1 MKNFMKYI
9 IWTVVIG
16 IIYYIGFRFQFHF
29 KEEAHRNF
37 NMLPAVIYGT
47 FLPVFFG
54 ILLRLPRLITEIYE
68 KKEWTVN
75 WAKLITIGLPTLY
88 ITFVPLLSFTFLGK
102 YIPFMFEIILL
113 EGTTISGLILGY
125 VLLDSIK
132 KQ

>member
-1 MKNFMKYI
+1 MKNYMKYI
-9 IWTVVIG
+9 IWTLVIG
-16 IIYYIGFRFQFHF
+16 IIYYIGFSFQFHL

-37 NMLPAVIYGT
+37 NMLPVVIYGT
-47 FLPVFFG
+47 FFPVLLG
-54 ILLRLPRLITEIYE
+54 ILLRLPRLIKEIKE

-75 WAKLITIGLPTLY
+75 WAKLITVGFPTLY

-102 YIPFMFEIILL
+102 YLPFMFEIIQL
-113 EGTTISGLILGY
+113 EITTISGLIFGY